1 MNVAAPSKEPLV
13 VNFKQESV
21 TTVSRQAVR
30 VMSKKLGMSETSVIH
45 YALAQL
51 RNEVLD
57 EDERDELVPLT
68 AAQHRRIAQ
77 AGHPRK
83 RGKVIASLL
92 P

>member
-1 MNVAAPSKEPLV
+1 MNVAAPPKEPLV

-30 VMSKKLGMSETSVIH
+30 VMSKKLGLTETGVVH

-57 EDERDELVPLT
+57 EDERDELAPLT
-68 AAQHRRIAQ
+68 VAQHQRIAQ
-77 AGHPRK
+77 AGPKK